1 MIYTYDEN
9 TYGIM
14 YKETWGYSPYSDH
27 LFYESG
33 TGRDQK
39 QILWD
44 ALEDAHDA
52 ASEHLRRSEFEAI
65 EGYEQEIA
73 SCLAAGATRSIAIQ
87 RIAQGHD
94 IEDPDELVWML
105 GLPWDF
111 RKEVIRAME
120 KAQ

>member
-52 ASEHLRRSEFEAI
+52 VVSLKLSKDTSKR
-65 EGYEQEIA
+65 
-73 SCLAAGATRSIAIQ
+73 
-87 RIAQGHD
+87 
-94 IEDPDELVWML
+94 
-105 GLPWDF
+105 
-111 RKEVIRAME
+111 
-120 KAQ
+120 